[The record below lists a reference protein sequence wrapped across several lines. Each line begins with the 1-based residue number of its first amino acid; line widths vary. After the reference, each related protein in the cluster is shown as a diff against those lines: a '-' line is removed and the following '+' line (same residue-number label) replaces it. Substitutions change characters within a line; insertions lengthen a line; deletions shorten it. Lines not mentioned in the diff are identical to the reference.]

1 MQGREFRM
9 SDINE
14 AREKQEVPGYEQLA
28 EGLTLLVW
36 TIASSI
42 IIGGLCQNGGYLAL
56 NYAMMGGLIILFLTP
71 MGALLFASGLGRI
84 LKNTR
89 T

>member
-1 MQGREFRM
+1 MESEGFRM

-14 AREKQEVPGYEQLA
+14 VREKQDVPGYEQLA

-42 IIGGLCQNGGYLAL
+42 IIGGLCQSGGYMAL
-56 NYAMMGGLIILFLTP
+56 SYAMTGGVIIVFLTP
-71 MGALLFASGLGRI
+71 IGALLFASGLGRI